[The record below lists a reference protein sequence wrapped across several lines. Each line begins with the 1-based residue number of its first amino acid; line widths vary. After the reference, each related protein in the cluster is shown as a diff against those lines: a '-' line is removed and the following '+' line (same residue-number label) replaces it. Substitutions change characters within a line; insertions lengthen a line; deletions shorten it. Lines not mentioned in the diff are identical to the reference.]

1 MDSLCSMTPNSDGF
15 EGKVFTGKSG
25 IRAAGYAIFFS
36 LVSGKVT
43 GQCSMLSSTWVEG
56 LTSCRRTQ
64 RYV

>member
-43 GQCSMLSSTWVEG
+43 GQCSSKLMLSLKLPPSPG
-56 LTSCRRTQ
+56 
-64 RYV
+64 